1 MSTNDCDGIILDLA
15 FSGADD
21 ALIQTLGSAASLRSL
36 RSVEPWQR
44 DLCCWLEALRE
55 NHQDPTV
62 PELTACEEISLGLQ
76 FIGDEEI
83 AELNG
88 RWRGLQKATDVLSF
102 AALES
107 EMPLDQATTLEL
119 GDIIV
124 SVPTAARQ
132 AMEQGHSLE
141 RELQWLVSHGLLH
154 LLGWDHPDEAALN
167 AMIACQERLLAMAG
181 NLRSHGEIN
190 CETADEITAEPR
202 RRSSV
207 A

>member
-1 MSTNDCDGIILDLA
+1 MSTKECDAVILDLA

-21 ALIQTLGSAASLRSL
+21 ELIKSLGADASLQRL
-36 RSVEPWQR
+36 RSVAPWQR
-44 DLCCWLEALRE
+44 DLCRWLEALRE
-55 NHQDPTV
+55 NRVDPTV

-76 FIGDEEI
+76 FTGDEEI
-83 AELNG
+83 TELNG
-88 RWRGLQKATDVLSF
+88 RWRGLPQATDVLSF

-107 EMPLDQATTLEL
+107 EIPLEQATTLEL
-119 GDIIV
+119 GDIII

-132 AMEQGHSLE
+132 AIEQGHSLE

-154 LLGWDHPDEAALN
+154 LLGWDHPDEVALN
-167 AMIACQERLLAMAG
+167 AMIDCQERLLAMAG
-181 NLRSHGEIN
+181 NVQSHGEIN

-202 RRSSV
+202 KRSTV